1 MRARSQLECF
11 PVLQA
16 VSLPAHL
23 RIVTERNKIMLKL
36 ELDRA
41 GKLKRR
47 MSVRTGLARK
57 PRGRRMAVAILALA
71 IGMTAVMAQTTAQAA
86 AQTAA
91 PTTAQPAAPATAKA
105 PAQSTAQNTTK
116 SSAKTATQNA
126 AQNAAQTNAKTATQ
140 NAAQN
145 TVQNATQ
152 LDRDAV
158 LGHLNAVISWYRD
171 ATSKIQTGGLPSDAI
186 YQDNAQSLA
195 AEAVRLAFESARAE
209 AKLISADK
217 SAATSE
223 AQPSGAQPSGAQT
236 SGGQQSGAQSPAG
249 AAQPEKFSQ
258 MVARLTAQIAEAQTR
273 IDALDKQIASA
284 SGKKKDSLVSQR
296 QNLQGAIELDKAMEE
311 DVQKMAAFSES
322 NYESSA
328 KGLEGSI
335 NDLAR
340 SIPEVL
346 GTSSAKGTATKPVTA
361 QVAQP
366 QPQPQARSGSSEG
379 LIGEAL
385 GVYSEMRSI
394 HEIDKRV
401 NETAQLRAQ
410 VTELQK
416 PLRANLIAI
425 VHRGRDLAN
434 LPDTSGNPQLAQP
447 AQPAAPPATGAASQS
462 PTSPQEYQAITDDF
476 KELSSALIPL
486 SQEIVVLD
494 ESRSNFFEWR
504 RSVVNE
510 SGGAVRALLTRV
522 VILAIALGLVLAL
535 SDVWRRLTF
544 RYIREPRRRHQF
556 LIMRRFVIGFLIGV
570 VFILGFVSEFSS
582 LATFAGFVT
591 AGIAV
596 GLQGVLISVA
606 AYFFVVGRYGI
617 SVGDRISIA
626 GVTGDVVDIGLVRMY
641 LLEMAG
647 TGIDLYP
654 TGRVVVFAN
663 SVLFQAGTPLY
674 KQIPGADYSWHEVVV
689 ALAPD
694 ANLKL
699 VQEKILGAVNSVYAQ
714 YREAIEQQYSRIER
728 GVEIQ
733 LQMPSPEGR
742 LQFADVG
749 LEFTV
754 RYPVEIRKAPEIDD
768 KVTEKLLEALAGEA
782 NLKAAVSGIPKIR
795 AAIRG

>member
-1 MRARSQLECF
+1 
-11 PVLQA
+11 
-16 VSLPAHL
+16 
-23 RIVTERNKIMLKL
+23 
-36 ELDRA
+36 
-41 GKLKRR
+41 

-71 IGMTAVMAQTTAQAA
+71 IGMTAVMAQTTAQTTAPTP
-86 AQTAA
+86 AQTPAK
-91 PTTAQPAAPATAKA
+91 TTAQAPAQTTAKA

-126 AQNAAQTNAKTATQ
+126 AQNAAQTKAKTATQ

-209 AKLISADK
+209 AKLISSADK
-217 SAATSE
+217 SAATSG
-223 AQPSGAQPSGAQT
+223 AQPSGAQAPGAQAPGAQT

-258 MVARLTAQIAEAQTR
+258 MLARLTAQIAEAQTR

-494 ESRSNFFEWR
+494 ESRSNFLEWR

>member
-1 MRARSQLECF
+1 LSCF
-11 PVLQA
+11 EDWSIASSNAKICDVLKSEYAQESSLI
-16 VSLPAHL
+16 VFQSCKTVNLPAQPISITKRL
-23 RIVTERNKIMLKL
+23 KIMLKF
-36 ELDRA
+36 ELDRSE
-41 GKLKRR
+41 KLKQRVPRKSAFPRKHCTRR
-47 MSVRTGLARK
+47 AVMS
-57 PRGRRMAVAILALA
+57 ILALVA
-71 IGMTAVMAQTTAQAA
+71 IGMTAVMAQTTTQ
-86 AQTAA
+86 
-91 PTTAQPAAPATAKA
+91 TTAQSS
-105 PAQSTAQNTTK
+105 AQSTA
-116 SSAKTATQNA
+116 
-126 AQNAAQTNAKTATQ
+126 
-140 NAAQN
+140 
-145 TVQNATQ
+145 Q

-158 LGHLNAVISWYRD
+158 LGHLNAAISWYRN
-171 ATSKIQTGGLPSDAI
+171 ATSKLQTVGLPSDAI

-195 AEAVRLAFESARAE
+195 AEVVRLAFESARAE
-209 AKLISADK
+209 AKLISAADK
-217 SAATSE
+217 SAATNE
-223 AQPSGAQPSGAQT
+223 AQHSGAQPSGA
-236 SGGQQSGAQSPAG
+236 P
-249 AAQPEKFSQ
+249 AQPEKFSQ
-258 MVARLTAQIAEAQTR
+258 MHARLTAQIAEAQTR

-284 SGKKKDSLVSQR
+284 RGSKKDNLISQR

-311 DVQKMAAFSES
+311 DVQKMATFAES

-340 SIPEVL
+340 SIPEVS
-346 GTSSAKGTATKPVTA
+346 GISGAQGPATKPVTA
-361 QVAQP
+361 QVV
-366 QPQPQARSGSSEG
+366 QPQARSATSEG
-379 LIGEAL
+379 LIGETVA
-385 GVYSEMRSI
+385 VYLEMRSI

-401 NETAQLRAQ
+401 SETAELRAQ
-410 VTELQK
+410 VTGLQK
-416 PLRANLIAI
+416 PLRANLIAT

-434 LPDTSGNPQLAQP
+434 LPEPAGTPQS
-447 AQPAAPPATGAASQS
+447 AQPAAPAAAPPTPQP
-462 PTSPQEYQAITDDF
+462 PTSPQEYQAITSNF
-476 KELSSALIPL
+476 KQLSNALLPL

-494 ESRSNFFEWR
+494 ESRSNFLEWR
-504 RSVVNE
+504 KSVVNE
-510 SGGAVRALLTRV
+510 SGSAVRSLLTRV
-522 VILAIALGLVLAL
+522 VILALALGLVLAL

-596 GLQGVLISVA
+596 GLQAVLLSVA

-626 GVTGDVVDIGLVRMY
+626 GVTGEVVDIGLVR
-641 LLEMAG
+641 LSLIEMAG

-674 KQIPGADYSWHEVVV
+674 KQIPGAEYSWHEVVV

-714 YREAIEQQYSRIER
+714 YRAAIERQYSQIER
-728 GVEIQ
+728 VVEIQ

-754 RYPVEIRKAPEIDD
+754 RYPVEIRRAAEIDD
-768 KVTEKLLEALAGEA
+768 NVTQKLLEALAGEP

>member
-1 MRARSQLECF
+1 
-11 PVLQA
+11 
-16 VSLPAHL
+16 
-23 RIVTERNKIMLKL
+23 MLKL

-71 IGMTAVMAQTTAQAA
+71 IGMTAVMAQTTAQAT

-91 PTTAQPAAPATAKA
+91 PTTAQPAAPTTAETTVQTPAQTTAKA

-126 AQNAAQTNAKTATQ
+126 AQ

-209 AKLISADK
+209 AKLISSADK
-217 SAATSE
+217 SAATSG
-223 AQPSGAQPSGAQT
+223 AQPSGAQASGAQASGAQAPGAQT

-258 MVARLTAQIAEAQTR
+258 MLARLTAQIAEAQTR

-284 SGKKKDSLVSQR
+284 SGKKKDNLVSQR

-346 GTSSAKGTATKPVTA
+346 GTSSAKGTAAKPVTA

-379 LIGEAL
+379 LIGEAV
-385 GVYSEMRSI
+385 GGYSEMRRS
-394 HEIDKRV
+394 HE
-401 NETAQLRAQ
+401 
-410 VTELQK
+410 
-416 PLRANLIAI
+416 
-425 VHRGRDLAN
+425 
-434 LPDTSGNPQLAQP
+434 
-447 AQPAAPPATGAASQS
+447 
-462 PTSPQEYQAITDDF
+462 
-476 KELSSALIPL
+476 
-486 SQEIVVLD
+486 
-494 ESRSNFFEWR
+494 
-504 RSVVNE
+504 
-510 SGGAVRALLTRV
+510 
-522 VILAIALGLVLAL
+522 
-535 SDVWRRLTF
+535 
-544 RYIREPRRRHQF
+544 
-556 LIMRRFVIGFLIGV
+556 
-570 VFILGFVSEFSS
+570 
-582 LATFAGFVT
+582 
-591 AGIAV
+591 
-596 GLQGVLISVA
+596 
-606 AYFFVVGRYGI
+606 
-617 SVGDRISIA
+617 
-626 GVTGDVVDIGLVRMY
+626 
-641 LLEMAG
+641 
-647 TGIDLYP
+647 
-654 TGRVVVFAN
+654 
-663 SVLFQAGTPLY
+663 
-674 KQIPGADYSWHEVVV
+674 
-689 ALAPD
+689 
-694 ANLKL
+694 
-699 VQEKILGAVNSVYAQ
+699 
-714 YREAIEQQYSRIER
+714 
-728 GVEIQ
+728 
-733 LQMPSPEGR
+733 
-742 LQFADVG
+742 
-749 LEFTV
+749 
-754 RYPVEIRKAPEIDD
+754 
-768 KVTEKLLEALAGEA
+768 
-782 NLKAAVSGIPKIR
+782 
-795 AAIRG
+795 